1 MPPSGIGPAPVS
13 SRLEVVLLNRQR
25 RRRVR
30 PDRLRRLLE
39 DAARS
44 LGVSGEV
51 ALVLTRDPAVRE
63 LNARYR
69 GQDEPTDVLSFPGPC
84 AGHVLPRASKSAR
97 RIHCDACE
105 RRAAGLGDIVVSVD
119 TAERNARRLGR
130 TLQRELDVLAL
141 HGFLHVLGYD
151 HETDDG
157 TMDRLER
164 RLRREL
170 L

>member
-1 MPPSGIGPAPVS
+1 VS
-13 SRLEVVLLNRQR
+13 SGLEVVLLNRQR

-30 PDRLRRLLE
+30 PGRLRRLLE

-69 GQDEPTDVLSFPGPC
+69 GKDKPTDVLSFPGP
-84 AGHVLPRASKSAR
+84 GG
-97 RIHCDACE
+97 
-105 RRAAGLGDIVVSVD
+105 AAGLGDIVVSVD

>member
-13 SRLEVVLLNRQR
+13 SGLEVVLLNRQR

-30 PDRLRRLLE
+30 SDRLRRLLE
-39 DAARS
+39 GAARS

-69 GQDEPTDVLSFPGPC
+69 GQDKPTDVLSFPGP
-84 AGHVLPRASKSAR
+84 GG
-97 RIHCDACE
+97 
-105 RRAAGLGDIVVSVD
+105 AAGLGDIVVSVD

>member
-1 MPPSGIGPAPVS
+1 
-13 SRLEVVLLNRQR
+13 VVLLNRQR

-30 PDRLRRLLE
+30 ADRLRRLLE
-39 DAARS
+39 GAARS

-51 ALVLTRDPAVRE
+51 ALVLTRDPAVRD

-69 GQDEPTDVLSFPGPC
+69 GKDKPTDVLSFPGP
-84 AGHVLPRASKSAR
+84 GGP
-97 RIHCDACE
+97 
-105 RRAAGLGDIVVSVD
+105 AGLGDIMISVD

-157 TMDRLER
+157 TMHRLER

>member
-1 MPPSGIGPAPVS
+1 VPPSGSDPASDS
-13 SRLEVVLLNRQR
+13 SHLEVVLLNRQR

-30 PDRLRRLLE
+30 ADRLRRLLE
-39 DAARS
+39 GAARS

-51 ALVLTRDPAVRE
+51 ALVLTRDPAVRD

-69 GQDEPTDVLSFPGPC
+69 GKDKPTDVLSFPGP
-84 AGHVLPRASKSAR
+84 GGP
-97 RIHCDACE
+97 
-105 RRAAGLGDIVVSVD
+105 AGLGDIMISVD

-157 TMDRLER
+157 TMHRLER

>member
-1 MPPSGIGPAPVS
+1 VPPSGIGPAPVS
-13 SRLEVVLLNRQR
+13 SGLEVVLLNRQR

-30 PDRLRRLLE
+30 SDRLRRLLE

-69 GQDEPTDVLSFPGPC
+69 GKDKPTDVLSFPGP
-84 AGHVLPRASKSAR
+84 GG
-97 RIHCDACE
+97 
-105 RRAAGLGDIVVSVD
+105 AAGLGDIVVSVD

-151 HETDDG
+151 HETGDG
-157 TMDRLER
+157 TMGRLER
-164 RLRREL
+164 RLRRKL